1 MNPCE
6 AEVFKTEQP
15 RIAGGPISRLVNN
28 HFHALT
34 HRNFRYYWFG
44 QCVSLI
50 GTWMQNIGQ
59 SWLVLKLTGSPF
71 LLGLVGTI
79 QFMPVTFFSLFAGLV
94 IDRFP
99 KKAILMVTQ
108 TVSML
113 LAFILSAL
121 VFTDKVEYGYILVL
135 AFILGMSNN
144 FDMPTRQSFTI
155 EIVGKDDLMNAI
167 ALNSATFNLARII
180 GPAIGASMMAFL
192 GAGWCFLLNGLSF
205 FAVLFSLT
213 RIQATP
219 YVRPKKPGS
228 GVFSEIKDGF
238 VYIAK
243 DRVLSQT
250 LLLLVVIGVL
260 GFNFNVLIPSFT
272 QSVLHMEEGTYGFLM
287 SCIGAGSL
295 LGALTMSIRSKGG
308 PRMRLILTCSVL
320 ISVFLSVIGFTRNL
334 YLTGLALA
342 LLGVCNILFS
352 TSCNSTLQIHSKD
365 EYRAR
370 VMSIYSLVF
379 TGTTPLGNL
388 FAGSAAEKLGPDGA
402 FILSGI
408 LAIIPIVCIILYFRL
423 RKSAAPTQEEA
434 TGV

>member
-1 MNPCE
+1 
-6 AEVFKTEQP
+6 
-15 RIAGGPISRLVNN
+15 
-28 HFHALT
+28 
-34 HRNFRYYWFG
+34 
-44 QCVSLI
+44 
-50 GTWMQNIGQ
+50 MQNIGQ

-79 QFMPVTFFSLFAGLV
+79 QFLPVTFFSLFAGLV

-99 KKAILMVTQ
+99 KKTILMVTQ

-121 VFTDKVEYGYILVL
+121 VFTGEVEYGYILAL
-135 AFILGMSNN
+135 AFILGMTNN

-155 EIVGKDDLMNAI
+155 EIVGKADLMNAI

-180 GPAIGASMMAFL
+180 GPAIGASLMAFL
-192 GAGWCFLLNGLSF
+192 GAGWCFLLNGFSF
-205 FAVLFSLT
+205 MAVLFSLT

-219 YVRPKKPGS
+219 YVRPKKPGT
-228 GVFSEIKDGF
+228 GIWSEIRDGF
-238 VYIAK
+238 VYIAN

-250 LLLLVVIGVL
+250 LMLLVVIGIL

-272 QSVLHMEEGTYGFLM
+272 QSVLHMGEGTYGFLM
-287 SCIGAGSL
+287 SCIGVGSL
-295 LGALTMSIRSKGG
+295 IGALTLSIRSKGG

-320 ISVFLSVIGFTRNL
+320 VSLFLSLIGFTRNL
-334 YLTGLALA
+334 YLTGAALA
-342 LLGVCNILFS
+342 LLGVCNIFFT

-379 TGTTPLGNL
+379 TGSTPLGNF
-388 FAGSAAEKLGPDGA
+388 FAGIAAEHLGPDGA

-408 LAIIPIVCIILYFRL
+408 LAFIPIAVIILYFRM
-423 RKSAAPTQEEA
+423 RKPAAELPLAEENA
-434 TGV
+434 GNG